1 MPPSPSLLRS
11 LYHIHFSP
19 FLDTNRACAM
29 SVARIFGTALRNNRV
44 PRTAFRHSANP
55 NSKMQLRS
63 IVRYR
68 HSPPNQEFET
78 SSAEIRVNST
88 TITIK
93 QPDQDDLQYDHFYLF
108 DHCRCP
114 QCFHPHTKQR
124 LKTLSQIPSDIH
136 PTAVALST
144 SGLHVTWSTPFAH
157 TSFFPA
163 GFLKR
168 VADETKLSEHVDSQ
182 DDRTLWNFEISK
194 SPPYVEYDDIMSQ
207 QVHQHEQT
215 VLQVLNKVHR
225 FGFCFVTGV
234 PIDAK
239 ETETLIK
246 SISPIRHTHYGGFWS
261 FTADLAHGDLAY
273 SAQSLPAHTD
283 TTYFTDPA
291 GLQIFHLLSHP
302 SPGQGGKTLLVDGFH
317 AASQLSA
324 VDPASYSVLSRLPIP
339 AHASGTKGTL
349 LRPQISFPV
358 LRHDECG
365 RLAQVR
371 WNNEDRGIIGHGW
384 SATEVRHW
392 YQAAQRFESLVKSE
406 QAEYWV
412 QLNPGT
418 MLIIDNWRVMH
429 GRSEFTG
436 SRTMCGAYIGAD
448 DWHSRRAVLTERYG
462 DVGEMDDIWRFGW

>member
-1 MPPSPSLLRS
+1 MS
-11 LYHIHFSP
+11 IA
-19 FLDTNRACAM
+19 RAFNA
-29 SVARIFGTALRNNRV
+29 AFRNKRV
-44 PRTAFRHSANP
+44 SATAFRCNP
-55 NSKMQLRS
+55 NLNSKVQSRS
-63 IVRYR
+63 MVRYKNPL
-68 HSPPNQEFET
+68 SSQAFET
-78 SSAEIRVNST
+78 NSAKIHVNST

-93 QPDQDDLQYDHFYLF
+93 QPDEGDLQYDHMYLF

-114 QCFHPHTKQR
+114 QCFHPSTKQR
-124 LKTLSQIPSDIH
+124 LKTLSQVPCDIH
-136 PTAVALST
+136 PTAVALSA
-144 SGLHVTWSTPFAH
+144 SGLHVTWSTPSAH

-163 GFLKR
+163 GFLR
-168 VADETKLSEHVDSQ
+168 RAAYETQLSEHVDCQ

-194 SPPYVEYDDIMSQ
+194 SPPYVEYGDIMPQEIQ
-207 QVHQHEQT
+207 QREQG
-215 VLQVLNKVHR
+215 VLEVLNKVHR
-225 FGFCFVTGV
+225 FGFCFITGV
-234 PIDAK
+234 PVDAK

-246 SISPIRHTHYGGFWS
+246 AIGPIRHTHYGGFWS
-261 FTADLAHGDLAY
+261 FTADLSHGDLAY
-273 SAQSLPAHTD
+273 STQSLPAHTD

-317 AASQLSA
+317 AASRLSA
-324 VDPASYSVLSRLPIP
+324 SDPASYSVLSRLSIP
-339 AHASGTKGTL
+339 AHASGTTGTL

-384 SATEVRHW
+384 SAAEVRQW
-392 YQAAQRFESLVKSE
+392 YQAAQRFESLIKSKE
-406 QAEYWV
+406 VEYWV

-448 DWHSRRAVLTERYG
+448 DWHSRRAVLTDRHG
-462 DVGEMDDIWRFGW
+462 NAGGTDDIWRFGW